1 MVPSPGKFEYFVLL
15 LNKFHFMFAGSVY
28 IYLYPC
34 VCRLL
39 DIYKHGCLDLN
50 EQ

>member
-28 IYLYPC
+28 ICIYIR
-34 VCRLL
+34 VCLSVVRY
-39 DIYKHGCLDLN
+39 IHGCLDLN